1 MLTILVETLRIL
13 NQSAVYL
20 LLGFALAGLLHVV
33 ISRKER
39 LFSPLTGPGRKPILL
54 ASVLGLPLPLC
65 SCSVLPTA
73 LTLRERGASKGTT
86 SAFLISVPE
95 ISVVSVLLTYA
106 LIGPV
111 MAIFR
116 PVASLATGITS
127 GLLVDIAD
135 RRIAPRLGKGWRG
148 EEDQASDPRS
158 SGLPVPAPAGQGRP
172 VPPAGS
178 PESECGCVDAS
189 ADSGAGSPVP
199 ARQAWWREAL
209 SFGFVD
215 FYDRLIGY
223 LVVGIVIGAV
233 LAAALPSFDIAGIAG
248 SRWITYLI
256 MLVIGIPMYT
266 CATASTPVAAGL
278 IAGGVSPGAALILLL
293 VGPAESAA
301 SLMVLSKRFGRLVFA
316 VHLGSIMVVSLAAG
330 ILLDALVAGIGFMS
344 IDPLPPEERTW
355 SLTGVAAMAVIIT
368 LTLLSFRRTR
378 VAERA
383 AAWTG
388 ERLRLRIRART
399 FVTAAASVALSL
411 YLLSGL
417 FVVQPG
423 ERAAVTAFGRV
434 TFSHLGPGLRAH
446 WPYPFGGYD
455 KVSVT
460 EIRRVEVG
468 FRSGVPQTEDAA
480 ADGRA
485 QPFFGAGEFE
495 TSRSRPEIT
504 AESWML
510 SGDENIIDLACVIHY
525 RVRDSREEVM
535 RHLYAVEDPD
545 ALVRAASEWSVRE
558 VVAGMAI
565 DSLLTVARDGM
576 EHAVREKHLQP
587 VLDACGSGLEVIS
600 VRLNSVHAPYPVHWS
615 FRDVASAAE
624 DAQQSINR
632 AREYREHLVRQ
643 ARAES
648 TRSVQLAR
656 GNAATHRGL
665 AAGEAKAFGAQ
676 SAVYRADPVL
686 MRSRLH
692 LEQLDSVLP
701 GRRKYVDL
709 TGRAGEGVSI
719 WLRRGPGYG
728 PTPFHSPAGQE
739 RGDRTR

>member
-1 MLTILVETLRIL
+1 MLTILIETLRIL

-39 LFSPLTGPGRKPILL
+39 LFAPLTGPGRKPIFL
-54 ASVLGLPLPLC
+54 ASLLGLPLPLC

-111 MAIFR
+111 MAICR
-116 PVASLATGITS
+116 PVASFVTGITS
-127 GLLVDIAD
+127 GLLVDLAD
-135 RRIAPRLGKGWRG
+135 RRIAPRLRKRG
-148 EEDQASDPRS
+148 VDGAEAAYPGGCGCSDGCSDAGSILQR
-158 SGLPVPAPAGQGRP
+158 PAGK
-172 VPPAGS
+172 V
-178 PESECGCVDAS
+178 
-189 ADSGAGSPVP
+189 
-199 ARQAWWREAL
+199 WWREAL

-223 LVVGIVIGAV
+223 LAIGIVIGAV
-233 LAAALPSFDIAGIAG
+233 LAAALPAMDIARFAG
-248 SRWITYLI
+248 SRWISYLV
-256 MLVIGIPMYT
+256 MLVIGVPMYT

-293 VGPAESAA
+293 VGPAESMA

-330 ILLDALVAGIGFMS
+330 VLLDLLVARIGFIS
-344 IDPLPPEERTW
+344 IDPIPPEEKTW
-355 SLTGVAAMAVIIT
+355 SLLGVAATAVILT
-368 LTLLSFRRTR
+368 LTFFSFRRTR
-378 VAERA
+378 AAERV
-383 AAWTG
+383 AAWV
-388 ERLRLRIRART
+388 ERRLRIRLRAR
-399 FVTAAASVALSL
+399 FLLAAAGAAAVIL
-411 YLLSGL
+411 YLLSGI

-423 ERAAVTAFGRV
+423 ERAAVTTFGRV
-434 TFSHLGPGLRAH
+434 TSSNLGPGLHAH
-446 WPYPFGGYD
+446 WPPPFGGHD
-455 KVSVT
+455 RISVA
-460 EIRRVEVG
+460 EIRRVEIG
-468 FRSGVPQTEDAA
+468 FRSDLIQSAGPGGTAA
-480 ADGRA
+480 AA
-485 QPFFGAGEFE
+485 PFFGAGAFE

-510 SGDENIIDLACVIHY
+510 SGDENIVDLACVIHY
-525 RVRDSREEVM
+525 RVRDTREAVLQ
-535 RHLYAVEDPD
+535 HLYGVEDPS
-545 ALVRAASEWSVRE
+545 ALVRAAGEWSVRE
-558 VVAGMAI
+558 VVAGVAI
-565 DSLLTVARDGM
+565 DSLLTVARGWVESAVM
-576 EHAVREKHLQP
+576 ERYLQP
-587 VLDACGSGLEVIS
+587 ALDACGSGLQVIS
-600 VRLNSVHAPYPVHWS
+600 VRLNSAHAPYPVHWS

-624 DAQQSINR
+624 DAQQSVNR
-632 AREYREHLVRQ
+632 AREYRELLVRQ

-648 TRSVQLAR
+648 TRSVHLAI
-656 GNAATHRGL
+656 GSAATHRGL
-665 AAGEAKAFGAQ
+665 ATGEAAAFASQ
-676 SAVYRADPVL
+676 SEVYKADPYL

-692 LEQLDSVLP
+692 LERLDSVLP

-709 TGRAGEGVSI
+709 TGEGGGGMDI

-728 PTPFHSPAGQE
+728 SAPFLPPAGQG

>member
-1 MLTILVETLRIL
+1 MLTLLIETLRIL

-39 LFSPLTGPGRKPILL
+39 LFSPLTGPGRKPIFL
-54 ASVLGLPLPLC
+54 AAVLGLPLPMC

-95 ISVVSVLLTYA
+95 INVVSVLLTHA

-116 PVASLATGITS
+116 PVASLVTGITA
-127 GLLVDIAD
+127 GLLIDIAD
-135 RRIAPRLGKGWRG
+135 RRIAPRLGKEWRS
-148 EEDQASDPRS
+148 EEDRDSDSRP
-158 SGLPVPAPAGQGRP
+158 SGLPVSLTLGDGPS
-172 VPPAGS
+172 VPPSGS
-178 PESECGCVDAS
+178 PERDCGCIDAC
-189 ADSGAGSPVP
+189 ADAVP
-199 ARQAWWREAL
+199 GRPAPTRRAWWREAL
-209 SFGFVD
+209 RFGFVD

-223 LVVGIVIGAV
+223 LVVGIVIGAI
-233 LAAALPSFDIAGIAG
+233 LAAALPAFDIAGFAG

-316 VHLGSIMVVSLAAG
+316 IHLGSIMVVSLAAG
-330 ILLDALVAGIGFMS
+330 ILLDALVARIGFMS

-355 SLTGVAAMAVIIT
+355 SLPGLAAMAVIVT
-368 LTLLSFRRTR
+368 LTFFSFRRTR

-383 AAWTG
+383 AAWAET
-388 ERLRLRIRART
+388 RLNLRMRART
-399 FVTAAASVALSL
+399 LVTAAGSVAVAL

-434 TFSHLGPGLRAH
+434 TSSYLGPGLRAH
-446 WPYPFGGYD
+446 WPYPFGGHD
-455 KVSVT
+455 KVKVS
-460 EIRRVEVG
+460 EIRRVEIG
-468 FRSGVPQTEDAA
+468 FRSDASQTPDAEA
-480 ADGRA
+480 AGRA
-485 QPFFGAGEFE
+485 QPFFGASAFE

-525 RVRDSREEVM
+525 RVRDSEEEVM
-535 RHLYAVEDPD
+535 RHLYGVEDPD
-545 ALVRAASEWSVRE
+545 ALIRAAGEWSVRE
-558 VVAGMAI
+558 VIAGVAI
-565 DSLLTVARDGM
+565 DSLLTVAREEV
-576 EHAVREKHLQP
+576 EHAVKERHLQP

-632 AREYREHLVRQ
+632 AREYRELLVRQ
-643 ARAES
+643 AGAES

-656 GNAATHRGL
+656 GSAATHRGL
-665 AAGEAKAFGAQ
+665 AAGEAKAFAAQ
-676 SAVYRADPVL
+676 SEVYKSDPAL
-686 MRSRLH
+686 MRTRLH
-692 LEQLDSVLP
+692 LERLDSILP

-709 TGRAGEGVSI
+709 TGEAGEGVSI

-728 PTPFHSPAGQE
+728 SAPFLPPAGQ
-739 RGDRTR
+739 RSGDGTR